1 MSNGQREKR
10 FTSLISGKSTKARS
24 LRQNLHNN
32 GQTIKKFYRVMLRM
46 LESLK
51 ISLSFG
57 FRFASKTLWAKK
69 HEN

>member
-1 MSNGQREKR
+1 MKGNGQQVKR
-10 FTSLISGKSTKARS
+10 NELWVISGKSTQARS

-32 GQTIKKFYRVMLRM
+32 GQTIKNFYRVMLRM

-57 FRFASKTLWAKK
+57 FRFASKI
-69 HEN
+69 

>member
-51 ISLSFG
+51 IRKSFG
-57 FRFASKTLWAKK
+57 FRFASKI
-69 HEN
+69 